1 MAIANIGAILASNVK
16 IGGNARET
24 DVAKA
29 WLAKHVNDWD
39 RVEFNVGLGPG
50 ITLPAGTPDWVQK
63 SATDSTK
70 MRADM
75 IAYRGDYAAII
86 ECKGRIGP
94 SALGQLLTYWH
105 LLTADNPKLIQV
117 YKIVAGQT
125 IQDGLAPI
133 LHHSGVEIEL
143 FPGTIVPGSPNS

>member
-1 MAIANIGAILASNVK
+1 MIPNIGVILSSHLK

-50 ITLPAGTPDWVQK
+50 LTLPAGTPDWVQK

-70 MRADM
+70 LRADL
-75 IAYRGDYAAII
+75 IVFRGDYAAIV

-94 SALGQLLTYWH
+94 AALGQLLTYWH
-105 LLTADNPKLIQV
+105 LLTADNPRLLQV
-117 YKIVAGQT
+117 YKIAAGQT
-125 IQDGLAPI
+125 IQDGITAI
-133 LHHSGVEIEL
+133 FQHAGVEVEL
-143 FPGTIVPGSPNS
+143 FPETIQPGSVNS